1 MAGFVSDTRDLDF
14 NTWSSVYLRAV
25 QVMLDW
31 EKTEW
36 AAQHVDTK
44 LFVTGVSQ
52 ACVLAWPH
60 SPCVYLLYHG
70 SSVSVCNLIMLSL
83 LRWMASS
90 NTHSTACGTFLSLKN
105 LQYWNL
111 ELERKYYL

>member
-14 NTWSSVYLRAV
+14 STWSSVYLRAV

-52 ACVLAWPH
+52 ACVLA
-60 SPCVYLLYHG
+60 
-70 SSVSVCNLIMLSL
+70 
-83 LRWMASS
+83 
-90 NTHSTACGTFLSLKN
+90 
-105 LQYWNL
+105 
-111 ELERKYYL
+111 